1 MEPIYLDNASTS
13 FPKPPQVAQAM
24 FDYVTGCGCNIGR
37 GGKTGRRGAGG
48 AGEHGPDLCGRR
60 PGPPDRVAVTPAKSL
75 YKPGFLWYTV
85 LSGIPEFTESSGKP
99 RPGRYNKE

>member
-37 GGKTGRRGAGG
+37 GGYEGAYQTEETVLCTRQQCAACSTGRTADAWR
-48 AGEHGPDLCGRR
+48 
-60 PGPPDRVAVTPAKSL
+60 S
-75 YKPGFLWYTV
+75 
-85 LSGIPEFTESSGKP
+85 P
-99 RPGRYNKE
+99 RTSPKA

>member
-37 GGKTGRRGAGG
+37 G
-48 AGEHGPDLCGRR
+48 D
-60 PGPPDRVAVTPAKSL
+60 
-75 YKPGFLWYTV
+75 
-85 LSGIPEFTESSGKP
+85 
-99 RPGRYNKE
+99 

>member
-37 GGKTGRRGAGG
+37 GGYEGAYQAEETVLRTRSSCAACSTGRTADAWR
-48 AGEHGPDLCGRR
+48 
-60 PGPPDRVAVTPAKSL
+60 S
-75 YKPGFLWYTV
+75 
-85 LSGIPEFTESSGKP
+85 P
-99 RPGRYNKE
+99 RTSPKA

>member
-37 GGKTGRRGAGG
+37 GGYEGAYQ
-48 AGEHGPDLCGRR
+48 AEE
-60 PGPPDRVAVTPAKSL
+60 
-75 YKPGFLWYTV
+75 TV
-85 LSGIPEFTESSGKP
+85 LRT
-99 RPGRYNKE
+99 RQ

>member
-37 GGKTGRRGAGG
+37 GG
-48 AGEHGPDLCGRR
+48 
-60 PGPPDRVAVTPAKSL
+60 
-75 YKPGFLWYTV
+75 Y
-85 LSGIPEFTESSGKP
+85 
-99 RPGRYNKE
+99 

>member
-37 GGKTGRRGAGG
+37 GGYEGAYQAPASSCAACSTGRTADAWR
-48 AGEHGPDLCGRR
+48 
-60 PGPPDRVAVTPAKSL
+60 S
-75 YKPGFLWYTV
+75 
-85 LSGIPEFTESSGKP
+85 P
-99 RPGRYNKE
+99 RTSPKA

>member
-37 GGKTGRRGAGG
+37 GGYEGAYQAEETVPASSCAACSTGRTADAWR
-48 AGEHGPDLCGRR
+48 
-60 PGPPDRVAVTPAKSL
+60 S
-75 YKPGFLWYTV
+75 
-85 LSGIPEFTESSGKP
+85 P
-99 RPGRYNKE
+99 RTSPRA

>member
-37 GGKTGRRGAGG
+37 GGYEGAYQ
-48 AGEHGPDLCGRR
+48 AEE
-60 PGPPDRVAVTPAKSL
+60 
-75 YKPGFLWYTV
+75 TV
-85 LSGIPEFTESSGKP
+85 LRTRQQLCRLFHGRTADAWRSP
-99 RPGRYNKE
+99 RTSPKA

>member
-37 GGKTGRRGAGG
+37 GGDIARLPEICAL
-48 AGEHGPDLCGRR
+48 AH
-60 PGPPDRVAVTPAKSL
+60 
-75 YKPGFLWYTV
+75 
-85 LSGIPEFTESSGKP
+85 SGQP
-99 RPGRYNKE
+99 